1 MNNEP
6 NNKLIE
12 MAREFLAKQ
21 PANPCMTAEDDVLL
35 LSSFAQHVL
44 DKQWTR
50 IEDGLPKHVLIQ
62 GRLVQVITPYGKTRI
77 VRGEFFPSYTM
88 EYYGDDNCDYD
99 ERDGNQYFQSGWY
112 EYCESDPNDYIY
124 PIEGKVVAWCE
135 LPQPYVQP
143 EKEGK

>member
-1 MNNEP
+1 MNNEQ
-6 NNKLIE
+6 NKLIE

-50 IEDGLPKHVLIQ
+50 VEDELPEKSDIFD
-62 GRLVQVITPYGKTRI
+62 ITVDYGFHDPHTDI
-77 VRGEFFPSYTM
+77 ADFINGIWYDLDGNEYTM
-88 EYYGDDNCDYD
+88 PNVLAWR
-99 ERDGNQYFQSGWY
+99 ER
-112 EYCESDPNDYIY
+112 
-124 PIEGKVVAWCE
+124 
-135 LPQPYVQP
+135 PQPYMQP